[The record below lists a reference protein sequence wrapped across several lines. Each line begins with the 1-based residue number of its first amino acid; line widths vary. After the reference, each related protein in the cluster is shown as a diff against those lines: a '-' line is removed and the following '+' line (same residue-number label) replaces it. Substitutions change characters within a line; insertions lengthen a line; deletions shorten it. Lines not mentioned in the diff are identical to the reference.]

1 MSPIWVSAHRSR
13 SGDRAWQRRRFA
25 RRNAERR
32 LAEARKDLAEGR
44 SRDALRAVR
53 SALVGLIADMRN
65 IVAEGLTTSEAS
77 AALAQTSLSSD
88 AAKTP
93 QEYRESAAL
102 LESLLA
108 DEFRCGA
115 VYYNLGNAYYRAAEY
130 GRAIAAYRK
139 AKPYCPRDPYLE
151 ANLRQ
156 ALSVAPGRLPEP
168 PPQWWRHVLFWKDWL
183 SFPEKA
189 YGAFAAILLASV
201 AACAALFL
209 RRGSGYWIS
218 GALLV
223 AGAILSLD
231 AALSYA
237 DVAGSRH
244 GVVTSETI
252 ARKGIGRDY
261 EPAFDQ
267 PLKDGAEFTVLSE
280 KGDWILGHFEGI
292 GDGWLRREHT
302 VL

>member
-1 MSPIWVSAHRSR
+1 MALSFVLPGLAFAAEPGARQRTFI
-13 SGDRAWQRRRFA
+13 RALEVF
-25 RRNAERR
+25 
-32 LAEARKDLAEGR
+32 
-44 SRDALRAVR
+44 
-53 SALVGLIADMRN
+53 
-65 IVAEGLTTSEAS
+65 
-77 AALAQTSLSSD
+77 D

-93 QEYRESAAL
+93 REYRESAAL

-108 DEFRCGA
+108 DGFRSGA
-115 VYYNLGNAYYRAAEY
+115 VYYNLGNAYYRAGEY

-139 AKPYCPRDPYLE
+139 AKPYRPRDPYLE
-151 ANLRQ
+151 ANLRH

-168 PPQWWRHVLFWKDWL
+168 PPAWWRHVLFWSGWL

-189 YGAFAAILLASV
+189 YGAFAAFLLAAL
-201 AACAALFL
+201 AACAALVL
-209 RRGSGYWIS
+209 RPGRGYWIS
-218 GALLV
+218 AALLV
-223 AGAILSLD
+223 TGAILSLD
-231 AALSYA
+231 AALAYS
-237 DVAGSRH
+237 DVAGARY

-252 ARKGIGRDY
+252 ARKGIGKDY

-280 KGDWILGHFEGI
+280 NGDWIFGHFEGI

>member
-1 MSPIWVSAHRSR
+1 M
-13 SGDRAWQRRRFA
+13 RRIVVAASISLTCLLSTAVLAAQPGA
-25 RRNAERR
+25 RERTF
-32 LAEARKDLAEGR
+32 
-44 SRDALRAVR
+44 LRALEVF
-53 SALVGLIADMRN
+53 
-65 IVAEGLTTSEAS
+65 
-77 AALAQTSLSSD
+77 D

-93 QEYRESAAL
+93 DDYRQSAAL

-108 DEFRCGA
+108 DGYRNGA
-115 VYYNLGNAYYRAAEY
+115 VYYNLGNAYYRAGEF

-139 AKPYCPRDPYLE
+139 AKPYRPRDPYLE

-168 PPQWWRHVLFWKDWL
+168 SPPWWKHVLFWSGWL

-189 YGAFAAILLASV
+189 YAAFTGFLLAALSS
-201 AACAALFL
+201 CAALLL
-209 RRGSGYWIS
+209 RWPRAYWIS
-218 GALLV
+218 AALV
-223 AGAILSLD
+223 GIAAVLSLD
-231 AALSYA
+231 AGLAYS
-237 DVAGSRH
+237 DVASSRH
-244 GVVTSETI
+244 GVVTRETI
-252 ARKGIGRDY
+252 ARKGIGKDY

-280 KGDWILGHFEGI
+280 NGDWIFGHFEGI